1 MILRP
6 LALLADSK
14 VVFKS
19 ATDLRNLLISDF
31 ELVGLRYDLL
41 VVWQELV
48 LRIGRVERLEI
59 LIDCA
64 KIEHH
69 ELLLNKFQDRQHC
82 FEKELGSV
90 GKYVV
95 PDADAQTKWETIQKA
110 SLEPFVN
117 PEQVWQILN
126 QVSMQVR
133 HVDIHQMVEYLY
145 IS

>member
-59 LIDCA
+59 LVNCA

-69 ELLLNKFQDRQHC
+69 KLLLNKFQDRQHR

>member
-1 MILRP
+1 MLSP
-6 LALLADSK
+6 LTLLTDRK
-14 VVFKS
+14 VVLEG
-19 ATDLRNLLISDF
+19 AADLRNLLISDF
-31 ELVGLRYDLL
+31 ELVGLRDDFL
-41 VVWQELV
+41 VVRQELV

-59 LIDCA
+59 LVNCA

-69 ELLLNKFQDRQHC
+69 ELLLHKFQDRQHC
-82 FEKELGSV
+82 FEEELGSV

-95 PDADAQTKWETIQKA
+95 PDADAQTKWETIQEA
-110 SLEPFVN
+110 SLEPVVD

-133 HVDIHQMVEYLY
+133 HVDVHQVVEHLH